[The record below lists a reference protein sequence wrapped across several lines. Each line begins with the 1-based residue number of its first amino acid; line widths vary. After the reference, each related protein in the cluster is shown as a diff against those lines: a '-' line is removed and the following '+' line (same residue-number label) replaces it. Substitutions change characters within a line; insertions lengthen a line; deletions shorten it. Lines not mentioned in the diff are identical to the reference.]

1 MKYKELHPWDVSYK
15 DAVSLQEEL
24 RGRLVIRNIPGQPR
38 VIAGAD
44 VAYSRLTN
52 RVYAGVITMDF
63 RSMSVIEEA
72 FATAEATFPY
82 IPGLLSF
89 REAPVL
95 LKAFSGINKAP
106 DVIMFDGQGIAHPR
120 GVGLA
125 SHMGLILDKPSI
137 GCAKKLLLG
146 EHKPVGDRV
155 GAFSYILHKRRRI
168 GAALRTK
175 EGVKPVFVSP
185 GHKTDI
191 ASSIRIVLGSCRRY
205 RLPEPTRKA
214 HNLVT
219 LIRTRAEGDMKA
231 IGYRNRSTAEP
242 LGL

>member
-1 MKYKELHPWDVSYK
+1 MRYRELHPWDVSYK
-15 DAVSLQEEL
+15 DAVLLQKEL
-24 RGRLVIRNIPGQPR
+24 RGRLIIKSLPGRPR
-38 VIAGAD
+38 IVAGAD
-44 VAYSRLTN
+44 VSYSKLTSK
-52 RVYAGVITMDF
+52 VYASVIIMDF

-72 FATAEATFPY
+72 SATAEATFPY

-95 LKAFSGINKAP
+95 LKAFSRINRVP
-106 DVIMFDGQGIAHPR
+106 DVVLFDGQGIAHPR

-125 SHMGLILDKPSI
+125 SHMGLIIGKPSI

-146 EHKPVGDRV
+146 EHRPIGDKV

-168 GAALRTK
+168 GAALRTR

-185 GHKTDI
+185 GHKIDV
-191 ASSIRIVLGSCRRY
+191 ASSIRIVLESCRRY
-205 RLPEPTRKA
+205 RLPEPIRKA

-219 LIRTRAEGDMKA
+219 LLRVHAEGEIK
-231 IGYRNRSTAEP
+231 GTRHRNRFTTDT
-242 LGL
+242 LG